1 MIRKLFF
8 LFASTFFTTT
18 FFAAAMPAAADTVFN
33 NDSCFAHIDSNLY
46 VVADFM
52 PRYTEEVFV
61 GKISPEGYNVELCYP
76 EFQTLSGKELRKVRE
91 LQKSGV
97 VPTDEALDANG
108 VFLMPTPTPV
118 SGLEL
123 EQLMLV
129 DRKQGYLHI
138 SFCPIVRH
146 EGVWKRILSCQVKVS
161 AKSSSRSSAPQKAPA
176 DEGERWATNSVLATG
191 KWAKVSVT
199 KEGIYQLT
207 ASDIQKM
214 GFSDLSKVRVYG
226 YGGLIQNEVF
236 DFATYGEDVL
246 DTNAPDDLVEVPL
259 YPTADGRLLFW
270 AEGTVKQKWD
280 KADKKYTH
288 EQNHYSAYSAYFVT
302 ENDQPRT
309 ELATL
314 PAVETER
321 ATRVTDVPYVTV
333 LDNDVMG
340 FYPGGRRMFDSH
352 DFSTESTQSYRLSTP
367 GLNINA
373 SGSKSVELAL
383 GASSSVYQT
392 VFTVKANDQSLGK
405 ATVSVFDSRTEI
417 AKATLTTLSNL
428 SHLSATDPN
437 VFQFTSNNNNKARL
451 DFIRVNYPRTLQLTD
466 TPYSFSPQ
474 TSGAVTLN
482 ISDANSTTHLWRIGQ
497 KGSPTA
503 EVATELNG
511 NTLVGTAP
519 SGLRRFVF
527 FDEKNTFAT
536 PTFMGEVANQNL
548 HADRDVNYVIIIP
561 ANGQVAAQAE
571 RLGKIHEEHDG
582 FSYKVVRADQLYNE
596 FSSGTPDANAY
607 RRYLKMLY
615 DRAGDNE
622 EAMPRYCLF
631 IGKSSWDN
639 RFFTDENKGKVFDDY
654 LLAFEVDNIP
664 TNTAKPTSFG
674 IGSVDSYSTDDFF
687 GLLDDGEGKDLKN
700 ERVDL
705 ALGRLICSNEAEAK
719 LLVDKI
725 ESYINNDDPGS
736 WKNTIAFLAD
746 NGDHN
751 DHMECADYV
760 VDVFD
765 KAAPSLNIQ
774 KVYWDR
780 YTWTS
785 SATGYSFPQAT
796 ARIRQ
801 LMTEGTAL
809 FNYSG
814 HGSPNMISHYKVL
827 QTPDFAESLSPHMSV
842 WVLASCE
849 IYPFDSGENNLAE
862 TSLYLPVGG
871 SIAFICAT
879 RAVYAPQNKA
889 LNRYF
894 CANALTK
901 EENGSYRSL
910 GESLRRSK
918 HELVLLGGD
927 NGINKLKYICFG
939 DPALSLAIPTGT
951 VVLDS
956 IDGRAIKG
964 LGSLTPLAAGSAV
977 KFSGHVC
984 QMGSDEIDETFDG
997 NVSATV
1003 FDCAEEV
1010 TCKLNLV
1017 EEHPAPPYVFTERS
1031 KSIFK
1036 GSTKAKDGKFEF
1048 VVSIPRDIS
1057 YSNKSGRITFY
1068 AVSNDKTTEYNGFS
1082 QAFCLNG
1089 TAEMEEPDT
1098 KGPEVVAYINSI
1110 DNPDYTITDEN
1121 PILIADIRDDYG
1133 INNAGISLGHDIELV
1148 IDGNNA
1154 DPINLNAYF
1163 NYDFGSYQKGQL
1175 VYEMKNMSRGQH
1187 TAQLRVWDVNN
1198 NATISDVHFI
1208 VRSET
1213 AEGGKDGYVTA
1224 TKNPATVDTRFIT
1237 YFPADATV
1245 EGLATYEVYDTRG
1258 RCVFKQPVA
1267 VTPGSSTASLTWDLC
1282 GNDHSPLPA
1291 GIYFYRTVINT
1302 SNGSHATDAQKLI
1315 ITRQ

>member
-129 DRKQGYLHI
+129 DRKQGYLNV
-138 SFCPIVRH
+138 SFCPVVRH
-146 EGVWKRILSCQVKVS
+146 EGVWKRILSCQVKVT
-161 AKSSSRSSAPQKAPA
+161 AKAPSRSSAPAKAP
-176 DEGERWATNSVLATG
+176 EGDDERWTSTSVLATG

-214 GFSDLSKVRVYG
+214 GFSDFSKVRVYG

-236 DFATYGEDVL
+236 DFATYSEDVL

-259 YPTADGRLLFW
+259 YATADGRLLFW
-270 AEGTVKQKWD
+270 AEGTVKQKWN
-280 KADKKYTH
+280 KSDKKYTH
-288 EQNHYSAYSAYFVT
+288 EQNHYSTYSAYFIT
-302 ENDQPRT
+302 ESDQPRA
-309 ELATL
+309 EVATL
-314 PAVETER
+314 PAVEADR
-321 ATRVTDVPYVTV
+321 ATRVTDVPYVSF
-333 LDNDVMG
+333 LDNDVMS

-352 DFSTESTQSYRLSTP
+352 DFSTGNTQSYRLSTP
-367 GLNINA
+367 GLNLNA
-373 SGSKSVELAL
+373 AGSKLVDVAV
-383 GASSSVYQT
+383 GASSSVT
-392 VFTVKANDQSLGK
+392 RTTIKVKANNENLGSV
-405 ATVSVFDSRTEI
+405 TVDSIDSGTEI
-417 AKATLTTLSNL
+417 AKASVESLTII
-428 SHLSATDPN
+428 SHLSATEPN
-437 VFQFTSNNNNKARL
+437 VFQLTSNNNNKARL

-631 IGKSSWDN
+631 IGKGSWDN
-639 RFFTDENKGKVFDDY
+639 RLITEENKGKGQDDF
-654 LLAFEVDNIP
+654 LLAFEADNAAASA
-664 TNTAKPTSFG
+664 TTFSV
-674 IGSVDSYSTDDFF
+674 GSVNSYATDDFF
-687 GLLDDGEGKDLKN
+687 GLLDDGEGAKYAT
-700 ERVDL
+700 ERVDV
-705 ALGRLICSNEAEAK
+705 ALGRLVCANEAEAK
-719 LLVDKI
+719 LLIDKI
-725 ESYINNDDPGS
+725 ESYINNDDHGS

-751 DHMECADYV
+751 GHMADSDFV
-760 VDVFD
+760 VQEFEK
-765 KAAPSLNIQ
+765 KAPNLDIQ

-780 YTWTS
+780 YNWTA

-801 LMTEGTAL
+801 LMTEGTA
-809 FNYSG
+809 FFSYSG

-827 QTPDFAESLSPHMSV
+827 QTPDFAEALSPHMSV
-842 WVLASCE
+842 WMLASCE

-879 RAVYAPQNKA
+879 RAVYAPQNKV
-889 LNRYF
+889 LNKSF
-894 CANALTK
+894 CSNILTR
-901 EENGSYRSL
+901 EPNGRFRSL
-910 GESLRRSK
+910 GESLRRAK
-918 HELVLLGGD
+918 HEILFGGSD
-927 NGINKLKYICFG
+927 VTINKLKYICFG
-939 DPALSLAIPTGT
+939 DPALSLAIPRGT

-956 IDGRAIKG
+956 IDGRSLKDYNG
-964 LGSLTPLAAGSAV
+964 LATLPAGSAV

-1017 EEHPAPPYVFTERS
+1017 EKDPAPPYVFTERS